1 MINEKNFNC
10 IYIIMSSLPKI
21 SKFTPKKNLACR
33 EYPYIITP
41 NPGDQTYA
49 SGNDILFRISAGDDK
64 SRLRCIYGPA
74 TYGSYIIT
82 VTNSSGGAA
91 TCRLDGNSNCVFS
104 RITTN
109 GPGGVLEEFN
119 KPNTY
124 IPCVF
129 DLNESPDSRINYWSA
144 FGNHYLGQPE
154 EATYALTPY
163 TLSGTAAAVAITA
176 GNVLSIPATDPPTR
190 AIYTDSILAIANDIQ
205 TEIAALVNTSV
216 PYGRFVNSN
225 VRNGYKFNNGAT
237 FLLAAPKS
245 VALAF
250 MLPSILGSFSKRLFP
265 ISELSQSSLD
275 VTLLCETDTK
285 ALITSAA
292 GFTYELSKV
301 RLNLSIV
308 EYNDVITNVIRE
320 AYKQSYTIPCNSIQ
334 HFSQSITATTA
345 STFSL
350 SFNATL
356 QNAKGILFTFNDNDN
371 NTQLYPSLTGRT
383 SLGINQAQLTIGPYS
398 IPSNRFMTY
407 DSSTAIASLEPNPN
421 FFLSAMKYF
430 GNHIDTNMI
439 CSTNIREFNTCGAL
453 ANGTFVLAFSL
464 EGIHEMDDE
473 FRSTT
478 PLDGYTTFLN
488 FTTGVN
494 AASTTTVNCFI
505 LYEFD
510 VIIQAGTAMAINKLT
525 SMNGSQMYK

>member
-1 MINEKNFNC
+1 
-10 IYIIMSSLPKI
+10 MSSLPKI

-41 NPGDQTYA
+41 NPGDANYS

-74 TYGSYIIT
+74 TYGTYVIT
-82 VTNSSGGAA
+82 VTNSSGAAA

-119 KPNTY
+119 KPNIY

-129 DLNESPDSRINYWSA
+129 DLNESPLSRINYWSA

-163 TLSGTAAAVAITA
+163 TLNATA
-176 GNVLSIPATDPPTR
+176 GNLAISADNIITLVATDPPTR
-190 AIYTDSILAIANDIQ
+190 ALYAASVIAIANDIQ

-225 VRNGYKFNNGAT
+225 VRNGYKFNNAAT
-237 FLLAAPKS
+237 IANGGTSL

-250 MLPSILGSFSKRLFP
+250 ILPSILGSFSKRLFP

-285 ALITSAA
+285 ALITSTA
-292 GFTYELSKV
+292 GFTYSLSKL

-320 AYKQSYTIPCNSIQ
+320 AYKQTYTIPCNSIQ
-334 HFSQSITATTA
+334 HFSQIQ
-345 STFSL
+345 STPAADSTYSL

-356 QNAKGILFTFNDNDN
+356 QNAKGMLFAFIDADND
-371 NTQLYPSLTGRT
+371 TQLYPSLSGRT
-383 SLGINQAQLTIGPYS
+383 SLGIKQAQLTIGPYS
-398 IPSNRFMTY
+398 IPSNRFLTY
-407 DSSTAIASLEPNPN
+407 DGSTAMASLVQHPN

-430 GNHIDTNMI
+430 GNHIDNDMI

-453 ANGTFVLAFSL
+453 SNGTFVLAFSL

-478 PLDGYTTFLN
+478 ALDGYTTFLN
-488 FTTGVN
+488 FTTGVTAGGN
-494 AASTTTVNCFI
+494 TTIHCFI
-505 LYEFD
+505 LYEYD
-510 VIIQAGTAMAINKLT
+510 IIIQAGTAMAINKLT

>member
-1 MINEKNFNC
+1 
-10 IYIIMSSLPKI
+10 MSNLPKI

-41 NPGDQTYA
+41 NPGDQTYT
-49 SGNDILFRISAGDDK
+49 SGMDILFRISAGDDK

-74 TYGSYIIT
+74 TYGTYVIT
-82 VTNSSGGAA
+82 VTNKNAA
-91 TCRLDGNSNCVFS
+91 PSYCSLDSNSNCVFS

-119 KPNTY
+119 KPNIY

-129 DLNESPDSRINYWSA
+129 DLNESPDNRINYWSA
-144 FGNHYLGQPE
+144 FGNNYLSQNE
-154 EATYALTPY
+154 NKTYAAGAEN
-163 TLSGTAAAVAITA
+163 LSTIAVDTATRATAINIAAAFGIADVK
-176 GNVLSIPATDPPTR
+176 ATLALLATQLQ
-190 AIYTDSILAIANDIQ
+190 TDRQNL
-205 TEIAALVNTSV
+205 
-216 PYGRFVNSN
+216 NSE
-225 VRNGYKFNNGAT
+225 VRKGYKFNNGLSLALNAT
-237 FLLAAPKS
+237 SNVALSFLLPS
-245 VALAF
+245 V
-250 MLPSILGSFSKRLFP
+250 LGSFSKRLFP

-275 VTLLCETDTK
+275 VVLLCETDSN
-285 ALITSAA
+285 ALVSSVAA
-292 GFTYELSKV
+292 NGAVADFLYSLTKV

-320 AYKQSYTIPCNSIQ
+320 AYKQTYTIPCNSIQ
-334 HFSQSITATTA
+334 HFSQNITTSTP

-356 QNAKGILFTFNDNDN
+356 QNAKGILFSFNDADN
-371 NTQLYPSLTGRT
+371 NVTRYPSLTGRT
-383 SLGINQAQLTIGPYS
+383 SLGITQAQLTIGPYS
-398 IPSNRFMTY
+398 IPSNRFMTC
-407 DSSTAIASLEPNPN
+407 DNATNPMVSLVQHPN

-430 GNHIDTNMI
+430 GNHIDNDMV
-439 CSTNIREFNTCGAL
+439 CSTNIREFNTCGAI

-478 PLDGYTTFLN
+478 ALDGYTTFLN
-488 FTTGVN
+488 FTTNV
-494 AASTTTVNCFI
+494 ASVGNTTVNCFI
-505 LYEFD
+505 LYEYD
-510 VIIQAGTAMAINKLT
+510 IIIQAGTAIAINKLT